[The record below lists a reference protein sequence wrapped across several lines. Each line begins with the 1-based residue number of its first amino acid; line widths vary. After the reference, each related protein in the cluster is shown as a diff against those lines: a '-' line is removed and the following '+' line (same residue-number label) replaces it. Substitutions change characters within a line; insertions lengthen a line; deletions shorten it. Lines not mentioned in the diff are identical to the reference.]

1 MPFFR
6 YFGLQYQDSKG
17 YIAWLKLD
25 KKVGSPPHH
34 SSFITVD
41 NVEELFSLLTALF
54 PLTKWEEQKLNDDI
68 VKPS

>member
-25 KKVGSPPHH
+25 KKVAPPIIHH
-34 SSFITVD
+34 S
-41 NVEELFSLLTALF
+41 
-54 PLTKWEEQKLNDDI
+54 
-68 VKPS
+68 

>member
-25 KKVGSPPHH
+25 KKVGSPIIHH
-34 SSFITVD
+34 S
-41 NVEELFSLLTALF
+41 
-54 PLTKWEEQKLNDDI
+54 
-68 VKPS
+68 

>member
-25 KKVGSPPHH
+25 KKVGSPPP
-34 SSFITVD
+34 SFITVD

-54 PLTKWEEQKLNDDI
+54 PLAKWEEQKLNDDI